1 MLYKALTKKYEMG
14 VQESINTNLADM
26 DMVSD
31 VLKAFAVGGGICVI
45 GQLLIDLTK
54 MTPGKV
60 LVLFV
65 VLGVVLSAVGVYEP
79 LVDFA
84 GAGATTPLTGFGY
97 ALYKGTRQAVIE
109 KGILGAVSGPFS
121 SASVGIMAAV
131 LCGLVVSVFAKPKDK

>member
-1 MLYKALTKKYEMG
+1 
-14 VQESINTNLADM
+14 M

>member
-1 MLYKALTKKYEMG
+1 MEIVTDL
-14 VQESINTNLADM
+14 
-26 DMVSD
+26 
-31 VLKAFAVGGGICVI
+31 LKAFAVGGGICVI

-65 VLGVVLSAVGVYEP
+65 VVGVVLGALGLYEP

-97 ALYKGTRQAVIE
+97 NLAKGTRQAIIE
-109 KGILGAVSGPFS
+109 KGILGAISGPFS
-121 SASVGIMAAV
+121 SAGVGIMVAV
-131 LCGLVVSVFAKPKDK
+131 LMGLAVSIFAKPKDK

>member
-1 MLYKALTKKYEMG
+1 MDIALD
-14 VQESINTNLADM
+14 L
-26 DMVSD
+26 
-31 VLKAFAVGGGICVI
+31 LKAFAVGGGICVI
-45 GQLLIDLTK
+45 GQLLIDFTK

-65 VLGVVLSAVGVYEP
+65 VTGVVLGAVGVYEP

-97 ALYKGTRQAVIE
+97 ALYKGTRQAVME
-109 KGILGAVSGPFS
+109 KGLLGAISGPFS

-131 LCGLVVSVFAKPKDK
+131 LCGLVVSLFAKPKDK

>member
-1 MLYKALTKKYEMG
+1 
-14 VQESINTNLADM
+14 M

-54 MTPGKV
+54 ITPGKV

>member
-1 MLYKALTKKYEMG
+1 
-14 VQESINTNLADM
+14 M

-31 VLKAFAVGGGICVI
+31 VLKAFAVGGGICII

-131 LCGLVVSVFAKPKDK
+131 LCGLVVSVFARPKDK

>member
-1 MLYKALTKKYEMG
+1 MEFVFML
-14 VQESINTNLADM
+14 
-26 DMVSD
+26 
-31 VLKAFAVGGGICVI
+31 LKAFFVGGLICTV
-45 GQLLIDLTK
+45 GQLLIDFTK

-65 VLGVVLSAVGVYEP
+65 VLGVVLGAIGVYEP

-97 ALYKGTRQAVIE
+97 ALYKGTRQAVME
-109 KGILGAVSGPFS
+109 KGLLGAISGPFS

-131 LCGLVVSVFAKPKDK
+131 LCGLVVSLFAKPKDK

>member
-1 MLYKALTKKYEMG
+1 MEM
-14 VQESINTNLADM
+14 VTDL
-26 DMVSD
+26 
-31 VLKAFAVGGGICVI
+31 LKAFAVGGGICVI

-65 VLGVVLSAVGVYEP
+65 VLGVVLGALGVYEP

-97 ALYKGTRQAVIE
+97 VIADGVKDAIDE
-109 KGILGAVSGPFS
+109 KGILGILSGALTAS
-121 SASVGIMAAV
+121 SLVITAV
-131 LCGLVVSVFAKPKDK
+131 LTFSFIAALITKSKPR

>member
-1 MLYKALTKKYEMG
+1 
-14 VQESINTNLADM
+14 M

-65 VLGVVLSAVGVYEP
+65 VLGVVLGAVGVYEP

-131 LCGLVVSVFAKPKDK
+131 LCGLVVSIFARPKDK

>member
-1 MLYKALTKKYEMG
+1 
-14 VQESINTNLADM
+14 M
-26 DMVSD
+26 DI
-31 VLKAFAVGGGICVI
+31 VLDLIKAFAVGGAICIV
-45 GQLLIDLTK
+45 GQLLIDFTK

-60 LVLFV
+60 LVFFV
-65 VLGVVLSAVGVYEP
+65 VLGVVLGAIGIYEP

-109 KGILGAVSGPFS
+109 KGILGAISGPFT

-131 LCGLVVSVFAKPKDK
+131 LCGLIVSLFAKPKDK

>member
-1 MLYKALTKKYEMG
+1 METALD
-14 VQESINTNLADM
+14 L
-26 DMVSD
+26 
-31 VLKAFAVGGGICVI
+31 LKAFAVGGGICVI
-45 GQLLIDLTK
+45 GQLLIDYTK

-65 VLGVVLSAVGVYEP
+65 VLGVVLGALGVYEP

-97 ALYKGTRQAVIE
+97 ALVKGTRQAVIE
-109 KGILGAVSGPFS
+109 KGLLGAVSGPFS

-131 LCGLVVSVFAKPKDK
+131 LSGLIVSFFAKPKDK

>member
-1 MLYKALTKKYEMG
+1 
-14 VQESINTNLADM
+14 M
-26 DMVSD
+26 DIVSD
-31 VLKAFAVGGGICVI
+31 LLKAFAVGGGICII
-45 GQLLIDLTK
+45 GQLLIDFTK

-65 VLGVVLSAVGVYEP
+65 VIGVVLGAVGVYEP

-97 ALYKGTRQAVIE
+97 ALAKGTKQAIIE
-109 KGILGAVSGPFS
+109 KGLLGAVSGPFS

-131 LCGLVVSVFAKPKDK
+131 LCGLIVSLFAKPKDK

>member
-1 MLYKALTKKYEMG
+1 
-14 VQESINTNLADM
+14 M
-26 DMVSD
+26 DMVLD
-31 VLKAFAVGGGICVI
+31 LLKAFAVGGGICVI

-65 VLGVVLSAVGVYEP
+65 VLGVVLGAVGVYEP

-97 ALYKGTRQAVIE
+97 ALVKGTRQAVIE

-131 LCGLVVSVFAKPKDK
+131 LCGLVVSVFARPKDK

>member
-1 MLYKALTKKYEMG
+1 MEM
-14 VQESINTNLADM
+14 VTDL
-26 DMVSD
+26 
-31 VLKAFAVGGGICVI
+31 LKAFAVGGGICVI

-65 VLGVVLSAVGVYEP
+65 VLGVVLGALGVYEP

-97 ALYKGTRQAVIE
+97 ALAKGTRQAVIE
-109 KGILGAVSGPFS
+109 KGILGAISGPFS
-121 SASVGIMAAV
+121 SAGVGIMTAV
-131 LCGLVVSVFAKPKDK
+131 LLGLTVSIFAKPKDK

>member
-1 MLYKALTKKYEMG
+1 MDIALD
-14 VQESINTNLADM
+14 L
-26 DMVSD
+26 
-31 VLKAFAVGGGICVI
+31 LKAFAVGGGICVV

-65 VLGVVLSAVGVYEP
+65 VLGVVLGALGVYEP

-109 KGILGAVSGPFS
+109 KGILGAISGPFS
-121 SASVGIMAAV
+121 SAGVGIMVAV
-131 LCGLVVSVFAKPKDK
+131 LLGLAVSIFAKPKDK